1 MSAGIVNVDVNPGG
15 ILKAIFDG
23 IDALF
28 TSDEEKQQLRNDAI
42 KAAQENRLKEW
53 AIQAGLLTAQ
63 IEVNKTEAASGNWFA
78 AGWRPSIG
86 WTCSAALFYQFVLS
100 PIGLWIA
107 AIAGHPLPAPPSL
120 DGMLWE
126 LLFGML
132 GIAGLRSIDKKVG
145 TAR

>member
-1 MSAGIVNVDVNPGG
+1 MSAGVINVDVNPGG

-23 IDALF
+23 IDALI
-28 TSDEEKQQLRNDAI
+28 TSDEEKEQLRNDAI
-42 KAAQENRLKEW
+42 KAAQESRLKEW
-53 AIQAGLLTAQ
+53 GIQAGLLTAQ
-63 IEVNKTEAASGNWFA
+63 IEVNKVDAANNSLFV

-100 PIGLWIA
+100 PIGLWAA
-107 AIAGHPLPAPPSL
+107 AIAGHPLPTPPSL

-132 GIAGLRSIDKKVG
+132 GIAGLRSIDKKLG

>member
-63 IEVNKTEAASGNWFA
+63 IEVNKTEAASGNPWV

-86 WTCSAALFYQFVLS
+86 WTCSAALFFQFVLS
-100 PIGLWIA
+100 PIGMWA
-107 AIAGHPLPAPPSL
+107 ANIMGHPLPAPPKL
-120 DGMLWE
+120 DDMLWE
-126 LLFGML
+126 LMLGML
-132 GIAGLRSIDKKVG
+132 GIGALRTVEKVRG
-145 TAR
+145 VAK